1 MHSAV
6 VQEHVK
12 KCGETTMQRIE
23 WLIELEKRPRTLNVH
38 YYQDYRDKFM
48 AYYRGWRHAGS
59 HGGIVSR
66 LEKYSSRSA
75 SKSEFGQS
83 TAKVL
88 AGLAEIG
95 MQGVKPADLPKLL
108 PSDPLEPAL
117 SIMATVRAYFQGM

>member
-1 MHSAV
+1 M
-6 VQEHVK
+6 
-12 KCGETTMQRIE
+12 
-23 WLIELEKRPRTLNVH
+23 
-38 YYQDYRDKFM
+38 
-48 AYYRGWRHAGS
+48 
-59 HGGIVSR
+59 SR

-75 SKSEFGQS
+75 SKSEFGRS

-88 AGLAEIG
+88 AGLAEMG